1 MGLKDTV
8 LNLKKEGQSTLSQAI
23 QKRNEIE
30 KCASLFLESV
40 QTAIAQLKQENK
52 RKLDEMLPLLEHRG
66 RRHVAGPSYEQEE
79 QGHFITELISLL
91 EQSTSQDNIESLKEK
106 MAVKYCSLNESELAL
121 ASDEMAEMESLL
133 SFFQSWSLR
142 QVGGPDKPDAQQQAT
157 ADGCDS
163 TIGAAD
169 SGVNRVNIRNL
180 ILSLIKSRIYIGE
193 VLIRPLS
200 NTPFVDFFNQL
211 GELLTSSSSSDFF
224 SISTE
229 KVKTLLCMIAVFLF
243 I

>member
-1 MGLKDTV
+1 MGLKETV

-66 RRHVAGPSYEQEE
+66 RRHVAGLSYEQEE

-142 QVGGPDKPDAQQQAT
+142 QVGGPTDAQQQAT

-180 ILSLIKSRIYIGE
+180 ILSLIKSRIYVGE

-200 NTPFVDFFNQL
+200 NTPFVAFFNQL
-211 GELLTSSSSSDFF
+211 GELLSSTSSSDFF

-229 KVKTLLCMIAVFLF
+229 KVKILLFMIAVFLF